1 MGSHQSVRRDK
12 AYCPANEFAGH
23 SANCSLCIKNG
34 RFRVCYFVGHM
45 FCRWRNWG
53 IVSTW
58 KLVSG
63 AQQTC
68 LDSAQLGFSVGMD
81 DHLFF
86 RFLRGRSRGRYGGQR
101 CCPSLLGY
109 AGGFSTLWTPVFFG
123 LRRLRGAL
131 LVMLPLWL
139 SVFGATLAMFE
150 LDRAAGLAFLP
161 YMIWVTVAAALNYRV
176 AQLNPTVAPRD
187 LSAD

>member
-1 MGSHQSVRRDK
+1 MGSHQSVRGDK

-23 SANCSLCIKNG
+23 SENCSLCIKNG

-81 DHLFF
+81 NHLFF

-101 CCPSLLGY
+101 CCSSLLGY
-109 AGGFSTLWTPVFFG
+109 AGRVLDPLDTGVF
-123 LRRLRGAL
+123 
-131 LVMLPLWL
+131 W
-139 SVFGATLAMFE
+139 
-150 LDRAAGLAFLP
+150 
-161 YMIWVTVAAALNYRV
+161 AAAIAWRAFSDV
-176 AQLNPTVAPRD
+176 ATMAISIRSDPSYV
-187 LSAD
+187 